1 MSEEQPREL
10 PSFWPL
16 EKTVVYLPGDHVE
29 IKKSIDKILEKEI
42 GQGEITYKKYKWK
55 GDVDSLN
62 IRIFMYAKHATHA
75 THATHAKHAKH
86 AANIVEF
93 QRRKGDRSR
102 FYKFFKACEKKLTT

>member
-16 EKTVVYLPGDHVE
+16 EKTVVYLQGDHVE

-62 IRIFMYAKHATHA
+62 IRIFMYAKHA
-75 THATHAKHAKH
+75 
-86 AANIVEF
+86 ANIVEF